1 MLSQWNNY
9 EHIKIDSAMMKFD
22 DEKDL
27 GKGVRFVPLEIF
39 TFSCLLEVD
48 SASTDD
54 RDETPLLLQLH

>member
-1 MLSQWNNY
+1 
-9 EHIKIDSAMMKFD
+9 MMKFD